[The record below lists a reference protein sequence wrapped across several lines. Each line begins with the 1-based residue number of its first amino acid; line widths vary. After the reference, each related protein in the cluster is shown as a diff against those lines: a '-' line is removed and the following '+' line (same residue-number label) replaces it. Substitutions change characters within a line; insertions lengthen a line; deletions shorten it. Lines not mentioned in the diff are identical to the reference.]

1 MPDADQLK
9 AYLAERDAP
18 CPGCGY
24 NLRGVAEPVCPE
36 CGIPLDVQA
45 IKPPAFF
52 APDAFG
58 GIYIAWITFLGLV
71 LIGGLFGASRVHH
84 YYRRE
89 QLMIVFT
96 TLAVTLVP
104 LVVSV
109 MIRRRAM
116 KNHVRALHLLEGVV
130 LFLPVVIFFACVA
143 LFAVRFGR
151 FW

>member
-1 MPDADQLK
+1 MSDADQLK
-9 AYLAERDAP
+9 AYLADRDVP

-45 IKPPAFF
+45 IKPRAFF

-58 GIYIAWITFLGLV
+58 GIYIPWITFLGLV
-71 LIGGLFGASRVHH
+71 LVSGLFGASRVHH

-89 QLMIVFT
+89 QLLIVFT

-104 LVVSV
+104 FVASV
-109 MIRRRAM
+109 LLRRRA
-116 KNHVRALHLLEGVV
+116 VRKLIRSLSLLEVLV
-130 LFLPVVIFFACVA
+130 LFSPVPIFMLCAVLFGAASA
-143 LFAVRFGR
+143 L
-151 FW
+151 